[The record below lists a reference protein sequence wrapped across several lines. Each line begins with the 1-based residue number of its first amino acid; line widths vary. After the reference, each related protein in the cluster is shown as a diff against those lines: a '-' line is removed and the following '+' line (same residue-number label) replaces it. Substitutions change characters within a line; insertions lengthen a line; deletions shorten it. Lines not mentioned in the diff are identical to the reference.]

1 MAKVIWTNKSLKDLK
16 SIFEYISIDSR
27 YYAARFVNRL
37 VQRVDQLE
45 VFPESGRVVPEKE
58 DPAIR
63 EIIEGNFR
71 IFYRL
76 QRGTVIILRI
86 HNSSRKIK

>member
-1 MAKVIWTNKSLKDLK
+1 LN
-16 SIFEYISIDSR
+16 
-27 YYAARFVNRL
+27 
-37 VQRVDQLE
+37 QLE
-45 VFPESGRVVPEKE
+45 AFPESGRIVPEKE
-58 DPAIR
+58 DPSIR

-86 HNSSRKIK
+86 HNSARKIK